1 MGLSYEQEIE
11 RREDEH
17 VKYLAEHVCNKD
29 GDKPYVFISYK
40 SDDWK
45 IVLHDVVYRLVKEY
59 GLNVYFDG
67 DFSGHNPHW
76 TTQFPENMAHPN
88 CRGVLAFIDDLYSTS
103 YATLLELMYSQ
114 CSCQDEDNNY
124 EYVRKNVVP
133 VNLVKALAVIKDTAD
148 TGLGKTQ
155 YFDGERDVKNVKAAD
170 EKKLFDEAFERGC
183 ELKILKK
190 TKNPYKGELS
200 KKLCS
205 VMVEEVLASIDYND
219 NPYLKMGDSIAA
231 IRASIENACGSEVF
245 DKADDN
251 DDHKVTNNDRDN
263 DHDNDC
269 DHDNDSVDQTDES
282 TADGYDYTI
291 FGKKYSAG
299 GREQGKLMYDAF
311 AALIEKYPDSAE
323 KLTQRTS
330 VARAEEVKFANT
342 NKADPTYFRRCKS
355 FKVGDQ
361 EYLVGTS
368 YGFKDKLAEIKRM
381 FRICGADAGE
391 FILNGEALVDTKGK
405 EAEQSSEGIGYSY
418 TIFGKAYTAGSRD
431 QGKLM
436 YDAFAALVE
445 RHPDL
450 VENLTQRTSIARADN
465 VKNPNTKDSDP
476 TYFRGCRSFDVG
488 GREYLVGT
496 SYGFDAKISE
506 IKGMFKIC
514 GEDYGEFNIT
524 SAPEKSTRGANG
536 KKGLAELL

>member
-205 VMVEEVLASIDYND
+205 VMVEEVLAPEDNLRPAHQRPEQDIPVFAPRHCQSGRND
-219 NPYLKMGDSIAA
+219 GELL
-231 IRASIENACGSEVF
+231 RE
-245 DKADDN
+245 
-251 DDHKVTNNDRDN
+251 
-263 DHDNDC
+263 
-269 DHDNDSVDQTDES
+269 TDLYPERE
-282 TADGYDYTI
+282 
-291 FGKKYSAG
+291 AG
-299 GREQGKLMYDAF
+299 V
-311 AALIEKYPDSAE
+311 
-323 KLTQRTS
+323 RTVPNRRGIS
-330 VARAEEVKFANT
+330 RGPLPEERLF
-342 NKADPTYFRRCKS
+342 
-355 FKVGDQ
+355 
-361 EYLVGTS
+361 
-368 YGFKDKLAEIKRM
+368 
-381 FRICGADAGE
+381 DAGRKQE
-391 FILNGEALVDTKGK
+391 VPL
-405 EAEQSSEGIGYSY
+405 
-418 TIFGKAYTAGSRD
+418 
-431 QGKLM
+431 
-436 YDAFAALVE
+436 
-445 RHPDL
+445 
-450 VENLTQRTSIARADN
+450 
-465 VKNPNTKDSDP
+465 
-476 TYFRGCRSFDVG
+476 
-488 GREYLVGT
+488 
-496 SYGFDAKISE
+496 
-506 IKGMFKIC
+506 
-514 GEDYGEFNIT
+514 
-524 SAPEKSTRGANG
+524 
-536 KKGLAELL
+536 